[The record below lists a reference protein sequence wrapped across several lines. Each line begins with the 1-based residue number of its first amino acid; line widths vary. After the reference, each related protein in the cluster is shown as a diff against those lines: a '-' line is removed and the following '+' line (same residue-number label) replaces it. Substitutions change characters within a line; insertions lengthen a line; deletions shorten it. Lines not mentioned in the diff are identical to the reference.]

1 MTRLVRL
8 HVPSSQSHTV
18 PVPQVTWLF
27 NSEPVVS
34 PDYQIGSVGDN
45 YTLTIPE
52 VFDEDA
58 GRFSVTAENSSGRA
72 TCSAVL
78 TVEEDMSAV
87 DSATEP
93 ALKPVAPPVAYKPQV
108 YKPEVV
114 KAVDVAPVATVPV
127 PTQPMAPSPTYQ
139 TQLKQPVT
147 PQFQPVDVTIQL
159 PVPPK
164 FIEKLKNIAAQEGT
178 RVTFQGCVKGKPQ
191 PTIRWFKE
199 GKELTDSADFEI
211 SYQNGRVSMT
221 IPEVFEEDG
230 GKYAC
235 AAENTAGSATST
247 AELIVKGTRLLWCLL
262 ELSVAVVVSPLFFLF
277 SLRAG

>member
-1 MTRLVRL
+1 M
-8 HVPSSQSHTV
+8 
-18 PVPQVTWLF
+18 
-27 NSEPVVS
+27 S
-34 PDYQIGSVGDN
+34 PDYQIKSVGD
-45 YTLTIPE
+45 TSILCIPE

-58 GRFSVTAENSSGRA
+58 GRFSVTAENSSGKA
-72 TCSAVL
+72 TCSALL
-78 TVEEDMSAV
+78 TVEEDTSAV
-87 DSATEP
+87 DSAPELLP
-93 ALKPVAPPVAYKPQV
+93 KHVVPPVAHKPQV

-114 KAVDVAPVATVPV
+114 KAVAVAPVATTLAPAQV
-127 PTQPMAPSPTYQ
+127 QPPAPSPTYQ

-191 PTIRWFKE
+191 PTIRWYKE

-221 IPEVFEEDG
+221 IPEVFGEDA

-235 AAENTAGSATST
+235 AAENSAGAATST
-247 AELIVKGTRLLWCLL
+247 AELIVKGRRI
-262 ELSVAVVVSPLFFLF
+262 LSFCICTDTDK
-277 SLRAG
+277 